1 MPVLY
6 KKHTRRVLFSEEKK
20 MILKGKKKEILF
32 TKLLSV
38 LITVSLVL
46 TSISELAFAMPM
58 VSGNIL
64 PNMGMIS
71 SQDIS
76 ANIIPFN
83 VGRVTDADYNGEGK
97 VLVTIQ
103 DLHSHKQTQ
112 ENINSILKILDNKYG
127 IRNIW
132 LEGASGDLDTSW
144 LANIKDENL
153 KEKVMT
159 ALLNNG
165 RLTGG
170 ELYSIQTGKT
180 KILKGIENKDVYMKN
195 FERLNEIYNK
205 KEEIAEYL
213 PNIRAIL
220 EAKIQQYYS
229 LENSKIHNLR
239 KKNRNGEIKADKYFL
254 RVVRASMKADVNL
267 QNYKQIVKYLY
278 LLEYQKNLNF
288 EKVNKQIS
296 NIIKELKETLNYKQ
310 YKELVGKVNNKET
323 ETEFYQDI
331 KKYVQEKGL
340 SGKYKEA
347 EKFFDYISITE
358 SLNPIELA
366 QEEEELIE
374 ETEQRFAK
382 TGYEKDVI
390 FLEKYFRLIE
400 SYLNNKITANEYKY
414 FEKNREKFKELWTK
428 YVDIDGIVEINK
440 YFDVFDDFYKDNVE
454 RNRVFLKNITGKDFG
469 KEKNA
474 IVIKSAI
481 DHKEK
486 VSEQLKMQDGIDV
499 IITGGFHTQ
508 GLSRLMEEEKINYVV
523 ITPNIT
529 EETMTSEKMYENMYR
544 EEYKITK
551 EKFALMPTSEVIKN
565 AIGKAIEGIDS
576 ITEIRVNDAG
586 ILEILSN
593 EGTIQIGNAAE
604 MEAEVKEKGI
614 DLSQAKIAAQTF
626 LDIQEYFQKLRA
638 NGRGAN
644 NDIKSLRDKIKDEIK
659 YIEDKNLQESFSRKL
674 GVDDGDGGT
683 QLQADFVKRRLGA
696 FARTPVGIA
705 IAALFELVWV
715 PVLGV
720 FAPKK
725 LIEFHTIEWTTQD
738 QQKMG
743 VRHARIIFAI
753 DVAAF
758 GISLILQPVAIAV
771 VCTLITDWAVH
782 TIHNLVANY
791 FGWSWLQIGEKEK
804 TTDID
809 TATMSR
815 ENFALYLTNLAKR
828 LKSGERDYVLQE
840 IEKLKEQHNLGD
852 ISVHDNYIQ
861 IGITGDAYSSNYVRV
876 YDTGIEYYIFRVY
889 NSEFDDATDSYPI
902 YTIGEGFDTTAVAV
916 WRSEDFFKLFKG
928 NLGKATEFSKDY
940 TKKLELQRNF
950 DESLDPDRY
959 DIKKKPL
966 LEVEDAEIISILS
979 PIFDEIFDNPEG
991 EVAKSLGAKVIE
1003 NRIYLLQNGQ
1013 ASIKDIYVDKKDG
1026 HQLKVVMEN
1035 DFVTDANL
1043 ISTAEFLARL
1053 DTSYYFSSNLAKH
1066 YDNERIKVLKN
1077 LIETAFSYDILSDEQ
1092 KEKLNSLLKEVD
1104 RNFYFKNQFLSL
1116 KPAVTPKASGTKQ
1129 VTGKENIKEAKTETS
1144 LGKDFDNLREAM
1156 NAFSNSEKVK
1166 TLKADIETAKKNNDS
1181 LLLAKLTTELAN
1193 LPEMKKLEQAM
1204 DAMEILE
1211 SDSDELNISRIL
1223 ELKKAFALHG
1233 YFVFSFDK
1241 NKEKVYSSYYNYR
1254 EIDLTVFEL
1263 QTKAGFGL
1271 LGLEKEP
1278 SFQNGNITPYAVK
1291 DGDSPLLSYDY
1302 LQQYN
1307 EAKNISRIVYM
1318 YLNGGLGESVK
1329 GREPFIFAFNNFNT
1343 ALENAKANGDG
1354 EAISL
1359 LLKMARNND
1368 IFGHYLKGNDFEIL
1382 KRNGFIK
1389 INPLHFYDKDNK
1401 LKKEIFVNSNGETT
1415 LEETPDSKK
1424 ISVPN
1429 LTGKASDTGFERI
1442 KDSFVAAMNEAKK
1455 SGDNEII
1462 NIINK
1467 LFEDGETLTK
1477 EEIEKLSKK
1486 VDLNFIATIM
1496 DIKMQEMNSHDGVGA
1511 LQIVGPGGEENAIK
1525 TLSSIKSALK
1535 SELTET
1541 FSEGSVAIIPG
1552 ETADKAG
1559 GLLLQERYYS
1569 WKKGANGGLC
1579 LDFDNI
1585 NPGGHGTVFFTLFDS
1600 VVPQIEQILSNEKID
1615 ISKITREQVEYLI
1628 KKYGRELFFG
1638 NGDGLNSAP
1647 TGRVGAGTM
1656 TAVTATDVDSKGGK
1670 FMSLSVKFLSWIN
1683 WFNQL
1688 FKNSK
1693 ISDANITD
1701 DMVYDFAY
1709 LFERGNV
1716 SDKNE
1721 MDKNSFLKLFE
1732 LYGLEKISKEEFKK
1746 LAEKAKEDGKQKD
1759 ADIFE
1764 NLIKLM
1770 DKYDIKGSDEVRLQP
1785 FNTNGIQF
1793 NNVLMGLIL
1802 IGLKDILGLT
1812 KEEVYQLFA
1821 SPTITSDKGSYQ
1833 KFEWAIGQIFLW
1845 GNMNIEM
1852 LRKVSPELNNFMNII
1867 LGGENKQMAT
1877 IAMANP
1883 KQREE
1888 AGFTPYKFVLDI
1900 LKYLLSGHVE
1910 NNKLIL
1916 EGKTNVLGV
1925 TGLSAEY
1932 LWAAYYYWGYNKNE
1946 AKEFVPEGNIA
1957 ANHLTFRGEKV
1968 QLKNKLSDFV
1978 EISPEYLAEH
1988 GYKFPMEDGNM
1999 VLENVTIVIDDTGIS
2014 VEKDGVALLPE
2025 GTVST
2030 TTTTTNIEPIITT
2043 LIQRANEWLQ
2053 LTSVK
2058 ILSIF
2063 KLKPTATMVVDA
2075 NDAKAIEDAQA
2086 LAESGIKVKMILL
2099 NSATESVTDETGK
2112 VVYSEGKEAL
2122 IELAKKIGNLEIVTY
2137 EELTGKKADGKNAI
2151 RGILDDF
2158 RAGNNIGKE
2167 NKNVLYVSSSLLE
2180 GQEDIIDEYVEDKTF
2195 LAVSTE
2201 SINGALVKG
2210 LLNYEKLKVQAL
2222 RDMTIQTTNI
2232 FGIYKAD
2239 NVTEYAIEELKNSGI
2254 ENIMIDVTP
2263 QDIRY
2268 SLEVDFSRGT
2278 SFIEPTLKTPEEAQ
2292 ADIDNAIKLAK
2303 DNGMNVIVFG
2313 EGAENI
2319 KQEGV
2324 YVAVKEQATGEQKQI
2339 MSYNEALDALKKGQK
2354 VDWSNVIV
2362 NILRDEKENIVLTS
2376 DNIKAIINM
2385 GTAIAFDGVI
2395 LREISKEDTTENGI
2409 TMLGLIKAMF
2419 VDTPEQKAA
2428 KIRAR
2433 NIRAGRNLAVNELN
2447 KGTDLNKL
2455 IKNADFIWDLIENK
2469 EMGPLIVAG
2478 IPGNEQIL
2486 AKLLD
2491 IDMESLTGREDELL
2505 GKIEGIMQVIE
2516 LSKVIDNIKNIDKMD
2531 NIIADTLM
2539 RMLEEYRM
2547 LKGESYNP
2555 EIGDKAV
2562 KAKEGE
2568 KVTFEMI
2575 RDALQKDYDEAI
2587 GNKEARALAISGI
2600 INLLLT
2606 DTLQNDKAL
2615 LERGI
2620 EAMDTKQI
2628 HALLSAA

>member
-1 MPVLY
+1 DLGY
-6 KKHTRRVLFSEEKK
+6 RVEDE
-20 MILKGKKKEILF
+20 
-32 TKLLSV
+32 
-38 LITVSLVL
+38 
-46 TSISELAFAMPM
+46 
-58 VSGNIL
+58 
-64 PNMGMIS
+64 
-71 SQDIS
+71 
-76 ANIIPFN
+76 
-83 VGRVTDADYNGEGK
+83 
-97 VLVTIQ
+97 VTIAAPE
-103 DLHSHKQTQ
+103 SWGPGQTQ
-112 ENINSILKILDNKYG
+112 TKPAGVDGYLVVNIDEPYLV
-127 IRNIW
+127 NI
-132 LEGASGDLDTSW
+132 
-144 LANIKDENL
+144 DE
-153 KEKVMT
+153 
-159 ALLNNG
+159 
-165 RLTGG
+165 
-170 ELYSIQTGKT
+170 QTG
-180 KILKGIENKDVYMKN
+180 Y
-195 FERLNEIYNK
+195 
-205 KEEIAEYL
+205 
-213 PNIRAIL
+213 P
-220 EAKIQQYYS
+220 
-229 LENSKIHNLR
+229 
-239 KKNRNGEIKADKYFL
+239 
-254 RVVRASMKADVNL
+254 
-267 QNYKQIVKYLY
+267 
-278 LLEYQKNLNF
+278 
-288 EKVNKQIS
+288 
-296 NIIKELKETLNYKQ
+296 
-310 YKELVGKVNNKET
+310 
-323 ETEFYQDI
+323 
-331 KKYVQEKGL
+331 
-340 SGKYKEA
+340 
-347 EKFFDYISITE
+347 
-358 SLNPIELA
+358 
-366 QEEEELIE
+366 
-374 ETEQRFAK
+374 
-382 TGYEKDVI
+382 
-390 FLEKYFRLIE
+390 
-400 SYLNNKITANEYKY
+400 
-414 FEKNREKFKELWTK
+414 
-428 YVDIDGIVEINK
+428 
-440 YFDVFDDFYKDNVE
+440 
-454 RNRVFLKNITGKDFG
+454 
-469 KEKNA
+469 
-474 IVIKSAI
+474 
-481 DHKEK
+481 
-486 VSEQLKMQDGIDV
+486 
-499 IITGGFHTQ
+499 
-508 GLSRLMEEEKINYVV
+508 INYV
-523 ITPNIT
+523 PT
-529 EETMTSEKMYENMYR
+529 ESTS
-544 EEYKITK
+544 
-551 EKFALMPTSEVIKN
+551 PT
-565 AIGKAIEGIDS
+565 
-576 ITEIRVNDAG
+576 
-586 ILEILSN
+586 L
-593 EGTIQIGNAAE
+593 
-604 MEAEVKEKGI
+604 
-614 DLSQAKIAAQTF
+614 
-626 LDIQEYFQKLRA
+626 
-638 NGRGAN
+638 
-644 NDIKSLRDKIKDEIK
+644 
-659 YIEDKNLQESFSRKL
+659 
-674 GVDDGDGGT
+674 
-683 QLQADFVKRRLGA
+683 LQADFVTNLLTKLFGKAFLKTPLG
-696 FARTPVGIA
+696 
-705 IAALFELVWV
+705 
-715 PVLGV
+715 
-720 FAPKK
+720 
-725 LIEFHTIEWTTQD
+725 
-738 QQKMG
+738 
-743 VRHARIIFAI
+743 
-753 DVAAF
+753 
-758 GISLILQPVAIAV
+758 VAIAV
-771 VCTLITDWAVH
+771 IPEVGWMTSLGWIAPKLLIKLHPQWKTPERQKIGVRNARIISAVNIGITVGLSLFLNLGLAAIACYFLTDFVLH
-782 TIHNLVANY
+782 TAHNLLAPK
-791 FGWSWLQIGEKEK
+791 FKWAKLQIGKEQKAEEQELEQKLREDLTAKINAVDISFLGNLKNLSRGTTRALAQIEKKFGEFGIKGGKDLDSLSLKELEEYWNLKKEVLHIYEIKDAKEVREK
-804 TTDID
+804 VEKAYASVLYFLSISGYSDSKECPSYNKVAFAIMGSVVGELKKKFGQDAIGINSSPTASSGSIDAISTILAQAYNAMMVYNTAAEYLQYIQTGQFPNVEEMQKYKDYFDDGRNEDLFTKGLSLEEYAEVTKFVAADGDTYSKAMAATNNRNSKNIAFIIGGRGVSIKNDLLNALDAGNEIFLISSKMLAQEVPAITEKRPINNSVEYFLFLLDLIEKGVITEVKTD
-809 TATMSR
+809 
-815 ENFALYLTNLAKR
+815 ENGKNMLVLDKSKAGNLA
-828 LKSGERDYVLQE
+828 
-840 IEKLKEQHNLGD
+840 EKGL
-852 ISVHDNYIQ
+852 
-861 IGITGDAYSSNYVRV
+861 
-876 YDTGIEYYIFRVY
+876 YD
-889 NSEFDDATDSYPI
+889 
-902 YTIGEGFDTTAVAV
+902 
-916 WRSEDFFKLFKG
+916 
-928 NLGKATEFSKDY
+928 
-940 TKKLELQRNF
+940 
-950 DESLDPDRY
+950 
-959 DIKKKPL
+959 L
-966 LEVEDAEIISILS
+966 LEAKHGGLENLDKEIKDLLKRMIDVKEGDKVNLSKLGIHIINVEDADGNFQKAGKAAASEILLAIN
-979 PIFDEIFDNPEG
+979 EMETKG
-991 EVAKSLGAKVIE
+991 ETEVSLGE
-1003 NRIYLLQNGQ
+1003 
-1013 ASIKDIYVDKKDG
+1013 
-1026 HQLKVVMEN
+1026 
-1035 DFVTDANL
+1035 
-1043 ISTAEFLARL
+1043 
-1053 DTSYYFSSNLAKH
+1053 
-1066 YDNERIKVLKN
+1066 
-1077 LIETAFSYDILSDEQ
+1077 
-1092 KEKLNSLLKEVD
+1092 
-1104 RNFYFKNQFLSL
+1104 
-1116 KPAVTPKASGTKQ
+1116 
-1129 VTGKENIKEAKTETS
+1129 
-1144 LGKDFDNLREAM
+1144 DFDNLREAM

-1211 SDSDELNISRIL
+1211 SNSDELNISRIL
-1223 ELKKAFALHG
+1223 ELKKALALHG
-1233 YFVFSFDK
+1233 YFVFSINK

-1291 DGDSPLLSYDY
+1291 EGDSPLLSYDY
-1302 LQQYN
+1302 LQEYN

-1368 IFGHYLKGNDFEIL
+1368 VFGKDIKTSNDLEAL

-1389 INPLHFYDKDNK
+1389 INPLHFYDEDNK

-1415 LEETPDSKK
+1415 LEETPGSNK
-1424 ISVPN
+1424 ISVPS

-1467 LFEDGETLTK
+1467 LFEDEETLTK

-1486 VDLNFIATIM
+1486 IDLNFIATIM

-1647 TGRVGAGTM
+1647 TGRIGAGTM

-1732 LYGLEKISKEEFKK
+1732 LYGLEKISKEELKK

-1770 DKYDIKGSDEVRLQP
+1770 DKYDIKGSDEIRLQP

-1883 KQREE
+1883 EQREE

-1910 NNKLIL
+1910 NNKLVL

-1932 LWAAYYYWGYNKNE
+1932 LWAAYYYWIYNKNE

-1957 ANHLTFRGEKV
+1957 ANHLTLRGEKV
-1968 QLKNKLSDFV
+1968 QLINKLSDFV

-1999 VLENVTIVIDDTGIS
+1999 ILENVTIVIDDTGIS

-2030 TTTTTNIEPIITT
+2030 TTTTNIEPIITT

-2053 LTSVK
+2053 LTSLK
-2058 ILSIF
+2058 IVSIF

-2075 NDAKAIEDAQA
+2075 NDAKAIEDARA

-2099 NSATESVTDETGK
+2099 NSVTESITDETGK
-2112 VVYSEGKEAL
+2112 VVYGEGKEAL
-2122 IELAKKIGNLEIVTY
+2122 IELAKTSGNLETITY
-2137 EELTGKKADGKNAI
+2137 EELTGKKANGKNAI
-2151 RGILDDF
+2151 KGILDDF
-2158 RAGNNIGKE
+2158 RASNNIGKK
-2167 NKNVLYVSSSLLE
+2167 NKNVLYVSPSLLE
-2180 GQEDIIDEYVEDKTF
+2180 GQEDIIDDYVNDGTF
-2195 LAVSTE
+2195 LAASEE

-2210 LLNYEKLKVQAL
+2210 LLNFEKLKVQAL
-2222 RDMTIQTTNI
+2222 RNMTIQTTNI
-2232 FGIYKAD
+2232 FGIYKTGE
-2239 NVTEYAIEELKNSGI
+2239 VTQDVINELKNNGI
-2254 ENIMIDVTP
+2254 ENIMIDVASANSTE
-2263 QDIRY
+2263 IN
-2268 SLEVDFSRGT
+2268 
-2278 SFIEPTLKTPEEAQ
+2278 
-2292 ADIDNAIKLAK
+2292 NAINLATK
-2303 DNGMNVIVFG
+2303 EENGMNVIVFG

-2362 NILRDEKENIVLTS
+2362 NVLRDEKENIVLTS

-2455 IKNADFIWDLIENK
+2455 IKNVDFIWDLIENK

-2478 IPGNEQIL
+2478 GFIDSEGEIKL
-2486 AKLLD
+2486 AELLGITD
-2491 IDMESLTGREDELL
+2491 ATSLTGREDELL
-2505 GKIEGIMQVIE
+2505 EKIEGIMQVIE
-2516 LSKVIDNIKNIDKMD
+2516 LSKVIDNIKNIDRID
-2531 NIIADTLM
+2531 NMNELM
-2539 RMLEEYRM
+2539 ERLVEYRM
-2547 LKGESYNP
+2547 LAHTSYDVNVGESAAERKEKILKEQNP
-2555 EIGDKAV
+2555 NTTITADMIMQAF
-2562 KAKEGE
+2562 KEDL
-2568 KVTFEMI
+2568 KKNTNDSV
-2575 RDALQKDYDEAI
+2575 
-2587 GNKEARALAISGI
+2587 AISGI
-2600 INLLLT
+2600 IDLLLAES
-2606 DTLQNDKAL
+2606 LQVDSAL

-2620 EAMDTKQI
+2620 DGMDTKQI